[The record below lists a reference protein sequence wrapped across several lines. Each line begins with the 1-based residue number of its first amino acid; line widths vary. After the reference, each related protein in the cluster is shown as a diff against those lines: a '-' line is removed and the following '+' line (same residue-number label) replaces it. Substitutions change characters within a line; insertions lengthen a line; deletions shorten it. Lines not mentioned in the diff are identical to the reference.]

1 MINLESY
8 RQNAADCVRQA
19 ESEAAPEDKNLLLNV
34 ALAWVRL
41 AHQVQE
47 VGIPGHSDRVIEHD
61 ANEAKA
67 ESADAGDKA
76 ATPNDDSESEPEKPL
91 VTH

>member
-1 MINLESY
+1 MMIDLDSY

-47 VGIPGHSDRVIEHD
+47 VGIPGHSDH
-61 ANEAKA
+61 ATEA
-67 ESADAGDKA
+67 DIKA
-76 ATPNDDSESEPEKPL
+76 AAADDKPSIQPEPSEPELDNLGKPL